1 MLSMLDKSILLSIKD
16 VNIFKNK
23 ILNNDSFVSK
33 KRIVCVDFGTKKLGV
48 AVSDVDKTVAFPKDV
63 IFGKFYD
70 INTLILEIKY
80 QINKYDAIGVI
91 IGWPIGLNG
100 EFNDNCYKISK
111 VAIELNKNIPVLLFD
126 ERYTTKFA
134 QRKIEERN
142 NFKKNKKI
150 KNNGLD
156 DAMSAMIILNDFL
169 SILNNTSI

>member
-111 VAIELNKNIPVLLFD
+111 VAIELKNIPVLLFD